1 MNKVITSI
9 LAVGAGVAAYSYGK
23 RNQRQMKKLKR
34 GIKGI
39 L

>member
-1 MNKVITSI
+1 MNKIITSV

-39 L
+39 F

>member
-1 MNKVITSI
+1 VNKVITSV

-23 RNQRQMKKLKR
+23 RNQRQMRKIKR
-34 GIKGI
+34 GLKGI

>member
-1 MNKVITSI
+1 VNKVITSV

-23 RNQRQMKKLKR
+23 RNQRQMRKIKKGL
-34 GIKGI
+34 KGI